1 MTLLDFPILVGHL
14 EMDGSGHARIVVD
27 RDNLNLPEYLESQ
40 SDVHFQDLHASKF
53 SWDALPRGVATTGSV
68 TRASAD
74 GTIKLANIHVVRLQ
88 DNSGLVLF
96 INTTHAVFDGIG
108 YCTFVNRWAEIAK
121 WMRSGDTTSEL
132 PVFQGALI
140 GSAVSLPHNKGHLFH
155 ISSHMLALLHSSIKE
170 YVDCTE
176 RISDNDILTALV
188 SMLVAQSEAEQITWS
203 SHLGIL
209 NYLASYLIPSVFV
222 QDRREFATEIVID
235 MRPRLAGLR
244 NAKYM
249 GNAVFAGCLTNSLE
263 SMTGGINA
271 CSLALVAR
279 RVRQLVSRIGAP
291 YIGQLFDTLNND
303 PSHFMCP
310 LAQDITRI
318 PAVVSNQSRFE
329 LYKADFGSGIPAW
342 VSPIEIQF
350 PHYVAIIPVH
360 PSIGGYGIHITMSK
374 KAMANILC
382 NKFWMNTVDLVY

>member
-1 MTLLDFPILVGHL
+1 MPSQLLRDSFIMTLLDFPILVGHL

-40 SDVHFQDLHASKF
+40 SDVHFQALQASKF
-53 SWDALPRGVATTGSV
+53 SWDALPHGVATTGSV
-68 TRASAD
+68 TRAGAD

-96 INTTHAVFDGIG
+96 INTAHAVFDGIG

-121 WMRSGDTTSEL
+121 WMHSGDTTTREL
-132 PVFQGALI
+132 PVVQGSFARNTLARHVPRERRALDDSTRNMFTTSSLLAKWLAWISPRTRGALI

-155 ISSHMLALLHSSIKE
+155 ISSPMLALLHSSIKE

-188 SMLVAQSEAEQITWS
+188 SMLVAQSEAEQTIWS
-203 SHLGIL
+203 SHLGVL
-209 NYLASYLIPSVFV
+209 YYLASYLIPSVFV
-222 QDRREFATEIVID
+222 QDREFATEIVID
-235 MRPRLAGLR
+235 TRPRLAGLR
-244 NAKYM
+244 TAKYM

-279 RVRQLVSRIGAP
+279 RVRQLVHHIGAP

-303 PSHFMCP
+303 PS
-310 LAQDITRI
+310 
-318 PAVVSNQSRFE
+318 RF
-329 LYKADFGSGIPAW
+329 
-342 VSPIEIQF
+342 
-350 PHYVAIIPVH
+350 
-360 PSIGGYGIHITMSK
+360 
-374 KAMANILC
+374 
-382 NKFWMNTVDLVY
+382 